1 MKIFFLI
8 MSVILGSSFAH
19 AKTACSYTLKNEAYW
34 EDATGSLN
42 IGAKKFR
49 CESLM
54 LRQAGDMITLC
65 KDARA
70 KPSKPQVYDYIV
82 SFDGAEGNYFVTT
95 DLDGRNVVCSGTA
108 KNK

>member
-1 MKIFFLI
+1 MKILFLI
-8 MSVILGSSFAH
+8 MSVILGSALAG
-19 AKTACSYTLKNEAYW
+19 AKTICTYTLKDQAYW
-34 EDATGSLN
+34 EDATGTLN

-65 KDARA
+65 KDVRA
-70 KPSKPQVYDYIV
+70 KVTKPQVYDYIV

-95 DLDGRNVVCSGTA
+95 DLDGRNVICSGIA